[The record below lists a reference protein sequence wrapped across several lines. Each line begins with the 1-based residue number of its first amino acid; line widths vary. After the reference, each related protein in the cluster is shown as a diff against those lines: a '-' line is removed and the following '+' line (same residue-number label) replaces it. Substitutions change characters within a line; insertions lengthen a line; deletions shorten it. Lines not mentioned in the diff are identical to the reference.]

1 MFLRRELL
9 RKQIEDVE
17 HDLLQ
22 KNAYVAVRWAARKF
36 GNDKLAGHAIT
47 RLKVK
52 FPDVNPDNI
61 EEAVFAM
68 AHDARIGEGGE

>member
-1 MFLRRELL
+1 MFLRRDLL
-9 RKQIEDVE
+9 RVQIADVG
-17 HDLLQ
+17 HDVLQ

-36 GNDKLAGHAIT
+36 GSDKLTDHAIE

-52 FPDVNPDNI
+52 FPDIKLGDI

-68 AHDARIGEGGE
+68 AHDAKIGEGGE